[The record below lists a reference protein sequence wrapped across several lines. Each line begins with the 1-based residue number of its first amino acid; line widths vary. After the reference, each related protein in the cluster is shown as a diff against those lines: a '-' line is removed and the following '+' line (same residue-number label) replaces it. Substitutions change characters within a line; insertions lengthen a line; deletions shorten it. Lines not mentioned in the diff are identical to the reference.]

1 MEKDQSTP
9 NKHESTSVSV
19 RPSTPTPE
27 TGEEVDFSRF
37 RLSQNFGEKSGVEK
51 LLTTVPVR
59 KPNRQQYFRV
69 SPEESHVFE
78 VLLLEYG
85 EKKEL
90 YLIAPEVQHLVV
102 SDAYPARLVLAVDRA
117 GICFL
122 WPLKLP
128 REEGRQM
135 AWHTSAMEAAEYAKQ
150 DWVRM
155 ASNMSLGAYEIFRAQ
170 GELPEPQWPRES
182 FQQLLAIAFKKTIIS
197 SPDHIVLRQLA
208 GEV

>member
-1 MEKDQSTP
+1 MEKDQPTLNQP
-9 NKHESTSVSV
+9 EGTSVSV

-117 GICFL
+117 GTCFL

-135 AWHTSAMEAAEYAKQ
+135 AWHTSAMEAAYVFSPSNWYGQSLAHMRRRGPK
-150 DWVRM
+150 
-155 ASNMSLGAYEIFRAQ
+155 ASKRRLIF
-170 GELPEPQWPRES
+170 GICPS
-182 FQQLLAIAFKKTIIS
+182 YGGFLAPKA
-197 SPDHIVLRQLA
+197 
-208 GEV
+208 